1 MKTFNQ
7 FEQWSLREGQ
17 KERKEEEEQLVHDIA
32 MKAMKQNADRIGQ
45 ILIDKLASDGIPDAD
60 CQDSTD
66 GQIQETR

>member
-7 FEQWSLREGQ
+7 FEQWHLSEGP

-66 GQIQETR
+66 G